1 MKLLS
6 IKKSTRGD
14 KKWMAKFDDGTTT
27 HFGAVGYGDYTT
39 TGDKDKRS
47 AYRSRHRKDL
57 DTGDPTRAGF
67 LSYYILWGEHKDI
80 KKNIA
85 DYKTKFKL

>member
-6 IKKSTRGD
+6 IKSSPRSD
-14 KKWMAKFDDGTTT
+14 KKWVAEFDDGTKT

-47 AYRSRHRKDL
+47 AYRSRLLELLHSMGRPP
-57 DTGDPTRAGF
+57 G
-67 LSYYILWGEHKDI
+67 
-80 KKNIA
+80 
-85 DYKTKFKL
+85 

>member
-6 IKKSTRGD
+6 IKSSTRTA
-14 KKWMAKFDDGTTT
+14 KKWVAEFDDGTKT
-27 HFGAVGYGDYTT
+27 HFGAVGYGDYTI

-57 DTGDPTRAGF
+57 DTNDPTRAGY
-67 LSYYILWGEHKDI
+67 LSYYILWGDQQDM

-85 DYKTKFKL
+85 DYKRKFSL